1 MSGAVDS
8 GLAMP
13 THSGDLSVEAR
24 GMEPIPTTNR
34 YGSALRI
41 FTVWFAP
48 NLVPPAFFLGTLA
61 AADFLQLGF
70 MSGLLAIILGNLIGS
85 AVVGSARSPWGPRP
99 GWLSCPYARL
109 PFGKSIV
116 LPAGINFLA
125 CIAWDAFDSIFGAA
139 AISLLTGLP
148 FVFGLAIIIVA
159 QAVIGITGY
168 EAIHT
173 FQKWMSVVL
182 AALFVA
188 ITIGVFNVGS
198 TSATDGFT
206 GADQL
211 GAFVTMTTIVASFV
225 LAWGVYASDYSRY
238 LPPQTSSSALFFATV
253 AGLTLSGRVARDPG
267 PLGLGNHHG
276 ERCPEHPGRCARWRC
291 HRCPGDGRDGPRHR
305 LGQRHERLHRVAVP
319 SGGGREHSPGRCR
332 PRSSPPPRSS

>member
-1 MSGAVDS
+1 
-8 GLAMP
+8 
-13 THSGDLSVEAR
+13 
-24 GMEPIPTTNR
+24 MEPIPTTNR

-85 AVVGSARSPWGPRP
+85 AVVGLLITMGPKT
-99 GWLSCPYARL
+99 GMAQLPYARL

-182 AALFVA
+182 AALSWRSRSA
-188 ITIGVFNVGS
+188 CS
-198 TSATDGFT
+198 TS
-206 GADQL
+206 
-211 GAFVTMTTIVASFV
+211 
-225 LAWGVYASDYSRY
+225 
-238 LPPQTSSSALFFATV
+238 
-253 AGLTLSGRVARDPG
+253 VAR
-267 PLGLGNHHG
+267 
-276 ERCPEHPGRCARWRC
+276 ARRT
-291 HRCPGDGRDGPRHR
+291 
-305 LGQRHERLHRVAVP
+305 A
-319 SGGGREHSPGRCR
+319 SPA
-332 PRSSPPPRSS
+332 PISWERSSR